1 MPRIFFIPSIGLAPS
16 WCSFLDNITEELEES
31 KQKTVFEDFQFV
43 TKDQLEQLGAT
54 ELVGTKYLQ
63 PYMHGFF
70 MDYRL
75 HAKLKAALDP
85 FAFEEYRKQKVK
97 ERLEAKRTM
106 RTRIRNHKVDV
117 NPSFHEQLQLT
128 AEEGSEAGA
137 SKKRKE
143 AADKAKRIL
152 QDQRFQALFAD
163 PDFTIED
170 SGQHGKA
177 DAARML
183 PKRKKKQQV

>member
-1 MPRIFFIPSIGLAPS
+1 
-16 WCSFLDNITEELEES
+16 
-31 KQKTVFEDFQFV
+31 
-43 TKDQLEQLGAT
+43 
-54 ELVGTKYLQ
+54 
-63 PYMHGFF
+63 MHGFF

-106 RTRIRNHKVDV
+106 RTRIRNKNKVDV

-128 AEEGSEAGA
+128 AEEGTSVCPEEASEDACGCIAVNLVSAWPTGSGAGA

-143 AADKAKRIL
+143 ADVHL
-152 QDQRFQALFAD
+152 
-163 PDFTIED
+163 
-170 SGQHGKA
+170 
-177 DAARML
+177 
-183 PKRKKKQQV
+183 